1 MASDVEY
8 KASVTGDLRRID
20 KPVARRV
27 LDKLESV
34 SSADPGAGVP
44 LSGEFRGLH
53 KLRVGDYRVIYAK
66 TSTGVLIL
74 RIAHRKEV
82 YRSSLPR

>member
-34 SSADPGAGVP
+34 LSADPGAGVP

-53 KLRVGDYRVIYAK
+53 KLRVGDYRVVYQVCDRKLI
-66 TSTGVLIL
+66 VLVI
-74 RIAHRKEV
+74 RVGQRQDV
-82 YRSSLPR
+82 YRKL